1 MEILSHYVFG
11 VTISIFLLGMVG
23 IFMMDVLKTMGYV
36 NPRIMIFAAWM
47 SIMMYSSIIIL
58 VISVFLFAINLL
70 ITTFL

>member
-23 IFMMDVLKTMGYV
+23 IFMMDVLKTIGYV
-36 NPRIMIFAAWM
+36 NPRIMIFAIWM
-47 SIMMYSSIIIL
+47 SIMMYSSIVIL

-70 ITTFL
+70 IASFL